1 MFNIF
6 TILSILVSVNTY
18 LHDPPLDGID
28 YWASRFFIYSRFLHK
43 FIINFFLLKYSA
55 FLNRAAAAAW
65 LIFYFY
71 DKSVR
76 EYFNDLI
83 NPYWN

>member
-1 MFNIF
+1 MNLINEETEFSPKNRKMTLKNQNFMFNIF

-43 FIINFFLLKYSA
+43 FIINFSKK
-55 FLNRAAAAAW
+55 N
-65 LIFYFY
+65 I
-71 DKSVR
+71 
-76 EYFNDLI
+76 
-83 NPYWN
+83 